1 MKPERARS
9 EKHGNPGLEA
19 ASKESATGVPVAPCE
34 PEIQPRP
41 YLFDDFKN
49 PDQSAPMSTQGSSD
63 SFYGSIPVF
72 RGFASLMDPALYSP
86 LPDDWSIGLADIVES
101 TTAIAQARYKAVNM
115 AGAAVIAAV
124 TNALQGREFPF
135 VFGGDGA
142 SFAVSPDDLDRAREA
157 LAATATWVKDDLDL
171 VMRVALVPVTAVR
184 AQGLDVRV
192 ARFGPSPN
200 LSYAMFS
207 GGGLGWAEGAMKRGE
222 FAVKV
227 APSGTQP
234 DLTGLSCRFEE
245 IPSVRGLILSVLV
258 VPARNADA
266 SAFRKVIEDIIAL
279 VERSPDA
286 GRPVPPGGPSLRW
299 PPAGLDYEARAQRG
313 GPLFKRRVGVL
324 AHTLF
329 AYLIMRYGIKVGG
342 FAPKTYVQQV
352 VENSDFRKYD
362 DGLRMILDC
371 TPELESA
378 LTQRLA
384 QAASAGVARYGLHRQ
399 DAAMMTCFTPSA
411 LRSDHVHFIDGARGG
426 YAAAATALK
435 ATLA

>member
-1 MKPERARS
+1 MTTR
-9 EKHGNPGLEA
+9 GG
-19 ASKESATGVPVAPCE
+19 
-34 PEIQPRP
+34 
-41 YLFDDFKN
+41 
-49 PDQSAPMSTQGSSD
+49 SD

-72 RGFASLMDPALYSP
+72 RGFSSLMDPALYSP
-86 LPDDWSIGLADIVES
+86 LPDDWTVGVADIVES
-101 TTAIAQARYKAVNM
+101 TKAIAQARYKAVNM

-124 TNALQGREFPF
+124 TNALEGREFPF

-142 SFAVSPDDLDRAREA
+142 SFAVAPGDLDRARNA
-157 LAATATWVKDDLDL
+157 LAATASWVKDDLDL
-171 VMRVALVPVTAVR
+171 LMRIALVPVAAIR
-184 AQGLDVRV
+184 AQGFDVRL

-207 GGGLGWAEGAMKRGE
+207 GGGLGWAEAAMKRGE
-222 FAVKV
+222 FKV
-227 APSGTQP
+227 EATPSGTQP

-245 IPSVRGLILSVLV
+245 IPSARGLILSVLV
-258 VPARNADA
+258 VPALGADA

-286 GRPVPPGGPSLRW
+286 GRPVPPDGPPLKW
-299 PPAGLDYEARAQRG
+299 PPAGVEFEARAARG
-313 GPLFKRRVGVL
+313 GPLFKRLAWVL

-329 AYLIMRYGIKVGG
+329 VYLVMRFGISIGG
-342 FAPKTYVQQV
+342 FVPKTYVQQV

-378 LTQRLA
+378 LTQRLIA
-384 QAASAGVARYGLHRQ
+384 AASAGIARYGLHRQ

-426 YAAAATALK
+426 YAFAATALK
-435 ATLA
+435 ATAA